1 MGKESAYDA
10 GDTGDTGLIPGLG
23 RVSGEE
29 MASHFSILAWEM
41 PGTENPGGLYSPL
54 GHKELDTTAQ
64 RTQKELRA
72 KKDTAFPQQ

>member
-1 MGKESAYDA
+1 M
-10 GDTGDTGLIPGLG
+10 IPGLG

>member
-10 GDTGDTGLIPGLG
+10 GDTGDAGLIPGLG

>member
-29 MASHFSILAWEM
+29 MASHFSVPAWEM
-41 PGTENPGGLYSPL
+41 PGTEEPGGLYSPL
-54 GHKELDTTAQ
+54 GHKELATT
-64 RTQKELRA
+64 EHRA
-72 KKDTAFPQQ
+72 HRRN